1 MGHGKRFRTD
11 SDRLAAETMLLLSS
25 LEKSNDGRTE
35 AADALLSLSY
45 CGQEDHDVCKKSDG
59 AAFLCDTKVQDSG
72 GEEWESPINEKE
84 RER

>member
-1 MGHGKRFRTD
+1 
-11 SDRLAAETMLLLSS
+11 MLLLSS

-59 AAFLCDTKVQDSG
+59 AAFLVIQKYKTLVVRNGYHQ
-72 GEEWESPINEKE
+72 
-84 RER
+84 